1 MCSSDLGTHSL
12 ANCSGWMAM
21 QKSQQWSHV
30 DQGFVMSDHADWS
43 QLIEAVEASQ
53 AERVYV
59 THGFSDIFSRYLREQ
74 LSISAEVVKVGQVN
88 RTEE

>member
-1 MCSSDLGTHSL
+1 
-12 ANCSGWMAM
+12 
-21 QKSQQWSHV
+21 
-30 DQGFVMSDHADWS
+30 MSDHADWS

-74 LSISAEVVKVGQVN
+74 MSISAEVVKVGHVN
-88 RTEE
+88 HTEE